1 MNQKYLSLAT
11 VAVLAS
17 LAAGCAGPGCSTSTD
32 PATCRNT
39 EDVNNYNRAR
49 QLGQAPAAPQYP
61 DQYQMQDRAGRGYY
75 TGNPYYYYPA
85 RPVPGGYSY

>member
-1 MNQKYLSLAT
+1 MNRQQYLSLAGA
-11 VAVLAS
+11 AVLVS
-17 LAAGCAGPGCSTSTD
+17 LAGCAGPGCSTSTD

-61 DQYQMQDRAGRGYY
+61 DQYQMMDQAGRGH
-75 TGNPYYYYPA
+75 PYYYYPA

>member
-1 MNQKYLSLAT
+1 MTRQYLSLAGL
-11 VAVLAS
+11 AVLAS

-49 QLGQAPAAPQYP
+49 QLGQAPPAPQYP
-61 DQYQMQDRAGRGYY
+61 DQYQMMDQAGRGYSH
-75 TGNPYYYYPA
+75 PYYYYPA